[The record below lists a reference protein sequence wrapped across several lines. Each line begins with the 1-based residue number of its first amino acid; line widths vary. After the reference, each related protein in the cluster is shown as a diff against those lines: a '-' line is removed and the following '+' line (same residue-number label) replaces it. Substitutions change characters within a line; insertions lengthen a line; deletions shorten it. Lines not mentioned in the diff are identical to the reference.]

1 MTTAE
6 YGLIFGSY
14 GFYCRIWI
22 ENSSGCKLDM
32 EAQRGIN
39 SYIIIIM
46 LLYNHYIMIIIIQI
60 IILILFLILFDA
72 ANIYQENSD
81 SFLVINIWPISASG
95 QFGNCCW
102 HSHPYPLIGQWQCH
116 DLLPFFLG
124 GLHSG
129 PRSKSMILSWQV
141 PKVLAAVHN
150 TRETFAH

>member
-1 MTTAE
+1 MIL
-6 YGLIFGSY
+6 Y
-14 GFYCRIWI
+14 FYNNLLSLYYC
-22 ENSSGCKLDM
+22 
-32 EAQRGIN
+32 
-39 SYIIIIM
+39 IISI
-46 LLYNHYIMIIIIQI
+46 YNMIIIIQI

-141 PKVLAAVHN
+141 PKSFAMHN
-150 TRETFAH
+150 TQETFTDIGSCSIFHDLKFNIQNSK